1 MLPASSD
8 EFDGDCLDENKWT
21 NGIWYDVTTDLA
33 FCPENVSV
41 RDGNLVLTAKKQDY
55 NGKAYTAGAVESKF
69 DVPGTASYVEVRA
82 KALDK
87 KANVLSAIWMQS
99 SPLSFELNPNP
110 EIDIMETFDYTK
122 MTSTIHT
129 WNQSPSL
136 HLQRGTNGWKTGL
149 EDISADYH
157 TYALER
163 REGKMRFYFDG
174 QLAWEKTSREDS
186 FVETFPPHGA
196 QFGGTS
202 RYARGTVSSGRI
214 SRRLCKNLL

>member
-1 MLPASSD
+1 MYKKRSEFKKIAAIAVGACGIAYGFGGAEVQAAPPEGGNWTLLPASSD

-99 SPLSFELNPNP
+99 SPLSFELNPVS
-110 EIDIMETFDYTK
+110 YTHL
-122 MTSTIHT
+122 TLPTI
-129 WNQSPSL
+129 
-136 HLQRGTNGWKTGL
+136 
-149 EDISADYH
+149 A
-157 TYALER
+157 
-163 REGKMRFYFDG
+163 
-174 QLAWEKTSREDS
+174 
-186 FVETFPPHGA
+186 
-196 QFGGTS
+196 
-202 RYARGTVSSGRI
+202 
-214 SRRLCKNLL
+214 